1 MNLLNSVRHINIIF
15 YSSEISNIDKLTSNF
30 NLFID
35 LAQKNIKQS
44 LELVSWYL
52 YYFQEENKSSILSP
66 LLSTANLLKQIIKK
80 TNRFLTDII
89 IKLIKEDPNFINS
102 WYERKIPIE
111 QWGINEIDRLYLQ
124 PKARLYDSKIDQYKE
139 HLPYPRNQYVLENG
153 QLASASI
160 IDLTPLAKVPFK
172 MIASQGPMKST
183 IEIFWS
189 MVEESQSNCIAMVT
203 DLLENE
209 GHSSEKK
216 KCEQYWPTNVGEDLA
231 ISNDKKIIYQN
242 RTIIENVG
250 EEQLIHSTF
259 ILITKSEERV
269 IHHYWLIRL
278 ERWKRFFKL
287 CFEKSVAR

>member
-1 MNLLNSVRHINIIF
+1 MSYTIINCGLSELSQEIKSKLTVEKELFFQKNSLLSEAVNLLAQKTFIYTQQENLHFITKHLNLLNSVRHINIIF

-189 MVEESQSNCIAMVT
+189 MVEESQSNCIAMLT

-216 KCEQYWPTNVGEDLA
+216 K
-231 ISNDKKIIYQN
+231 
-242 RTIIENVG
+242 
-250 EEQLIHSTF
+250 
-259 ILITKSEERV
+259 
-269 IHHYWLIRL
+269 
-278 ERWKRFFKL
+278 
-287 CFEKSVAR
+287 